1 MSNMEYGYVR
11 VSSKDQRPDR
21 QINALLG
28 AGLHENNII
37 VEKQSGKDFH
47 RREYEALIGKL
58 HSRDVLYVL
67 SLDRLGRN
75 YHEIIEQWQHI
86 TRDIGADI
94 VVLDMPLLDTRNRA
108 RDLTGTFVTDMVL
121 QILSYVAQIERENIR
136 TRQAEGIA
144 AAKAK
149 GVRFGRRSKPLPEN
163 FNEIASLWRSKQI
176 SLDEAL
182 SRLRVS
188 RTYFYQHLRDASR

>member
-1 MSNMEYGYVR
+1 MSNTEYGYVR

-28 AGLHENNII
+28 AELHENNII

-58 HSRDVLYVL
+58 HSSDVLYVL

-136 TRQAEGIA
+136 T
-144 AAKAK
+144 
-149 GVRFGRRSKPLPEN
+149 
-163 FNEIASLWRSKQI
+163 
-176 SLDEAL
+176 
-182 SRLRVS
+182 
-188 RTYFYQHLRDASR
+188 